1 MLLSNY
7 AALTKNKIFA
17 NVLLGKLPEKKRK
30 ETNFEFDILTTSVKN
45 IVTYVQ
51 YENWININYTMWFNT
66 SSLMLSAVMK
76 IAGNSNNY
84 PWGLIREW
92 GLICQNHF

>member
-7 AALTKNKIFA
+7 AALTKNKTFA

-30 ETNFEFDILTTSVKN
+30 ETNFEFDILTTSVQN

-66 SSLMLSAVMK
+66 SSLMLSAVMT